1 MERLATMDTARVFIE
16 NSIPIQENWYSTEA
30 SRFSIQKRFTAR
42 ANFYKTPFDER
53 IRHLPSRLPR
63 LALPRLGRQR
73 FRGDRRFKPSPPRVL
88 QDTQYSRGQLRFYAI
103 PPLSTIERWM
113 AESEDGFRFCPK
125 FPKAISHERRLID
138 AETETAAFIKILDS
152 LAHGNRLGPSF
163 LQLPPSFNANSYD
176 QLKAFLQQLPK
187 DFEYAVE
194 ARHVSWYDKGDN
206 EQRLDDLLS
215 ELGMDKVI
223 FDSRPLFAT
232 ESPDDDERSAQSR
245 KPQTPVRKCALSSNP
260 FLRFVG
266 QNDIAA
272 NDHWIKEWAPI
283 INKWILE
290 KKQPYIFAHCPNE
303 ANASLFRPPNSPAD
317 PKAESNPS

>member
-1 MERLATMDTARVFIE
+1 MKEFATYHLGCPVWHCRDWAGSVFEGAVDSSQALREYSKILNTVE
-16 NSIPIQENWYSTEA
+16 ANS
-30 SRFSIQKRFTAR
+30 
-42 ANFYKTPFDER
+42 
-53 IRHLPSRLPR
+53 
-63 LALPRLGRQR
+63 
-73 FRGDRRFKPSPPRVL
+73 V
-88 QDTQYSRGQLRFYAI
+88 FYAI

-113 AESEDGFRFCPK
+113 AESENGFRFCPK

-206 EQRLDDLLS
+206 EQQLDDLLS

-232 ESPDDDERSAQSR
+232 KSPDDDERSAQSR
-245 KPQTPVRKCALSSNP
+245 KPQIPIRKSALSSNP

-283 INKWILE
+283 INKWILG

-303 ANASLFRPPNSPAD
+303 AYAPYFARQIHQQIRKLNPTLPEFPAFASDFKKEGQKQEQLDLF
-317 PKAESNPS
+317 

>member
-1 MERLATMDTARVFIE
+1 MNEYATYHLGCPVWHCRDWAGSVYAGTVDLSQALREYSKILNTVE
-16 NSIPIQENWYSTEA
+16 ANS
-30 SRFSIQKRFTAR
+30 
-42 ANFYKTPFDER
+42 
-53 IRHLPSRLPR
+53 
-63 LALPRLGRQR
+63 
-73 FRGDRRFKPSPPRVL
+73 V
-88 QDTQYSRGQLRFYAI
+88 FYAI

-152 LAHGNRLGPSF
+152 LAHGDRLGPSF
-163 LQLPPSFNANSYD
+163 LQLPPSFNANSYG

-206 EQRLDDLLS
+206 EQQLDDLLS

-223 FDSRPLFAT
+223 FDSRPLFVT

-245 KPQTPVRKCALSSNP
+245 KPQTPVRKSSLSSNP

-266 QNDIAA
+266 QNDIGA

-303 ANASLFRPPNSPAD
+303 ANAPYFARQIHQQIRKLNPTLPEFPAFASDFKKERQEQEQLDLF
-317 PKAESNPS
+317 

>member
-1 MERLATMDTARVFIE
+1 MNESATYHLGCPVWHCRDWAGSV
-16 NSIPIQENWYSTEA
+16 
-30 SRFSIQKRFTAR
+30 
-42 ANFYKTPFDER
+42 FDETLDSSQLLR
-53 IRHLPSRLPR
+53 
-63 LALPRLGRQR
+63 
-73 FRGDRRFKPSPPRVL
+73 
-88 QDTQYSRGQLRFYAI
+88 QYSKILNTVEANSVFYAI

-138 AETETAAFIKILDS
+138 AETETDAFIKILDS
-152 LAHGNRLGPSF
+152 LAHGDRLGPSF
-163 LQLPPSFNANSYD
+163 LQLPPSFNANSYSR
-176 QLKAFLQQLPK
+176 LKVFLEQLPK

-194 ARHVSWYDKGDN
+194 ARHVSWYDNSEN
-206 EQRLDDLLS
+206 EKRLDGLLS

-232 ESPDDDERSAQSR
+232 ESPDDYERSAQSR
-245 KPQTPVRKCALSSNP
+245 KPQTPVRKSALGSHP

-266 QNDIAA
+266 QNDISA
-272 NDHWIKEWAPI
+272 NAHWIKEWVPI

-303 ANASLFRPPNSPAD
+303 ANAPYFARQIHQQLRKLNPTLPEFPAFANDYNKREQEQAQLDLF
-317 PKAESNPS
+317 